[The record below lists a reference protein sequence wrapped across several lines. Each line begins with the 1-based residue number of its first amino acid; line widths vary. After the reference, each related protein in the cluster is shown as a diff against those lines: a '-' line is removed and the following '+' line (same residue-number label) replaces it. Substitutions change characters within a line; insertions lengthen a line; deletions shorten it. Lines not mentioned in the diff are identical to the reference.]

1 MIRWT
6 SPGPGP
12 SVGHV
17 LHALVTGMVTGLS
30 LIVVIGAQNAFVL
43 RQGIRRAHVVLVVA
57 ICATSDVVLILAGVV
72 GIGAIVDRAGWVIDV
87 VTWLGVA
94 FLVWYGIASIRRAS
108 RPERLEATGRTVGL
122 RRAVALQALALTW
135 LNPHVYLDTVVLL
148 GSIAQTHGPVDRWWF
163 AAGACLGSVVW
174 FSCLGLGA
182 TKLAP
187 LLARPRA
194 WQVLDLLI
202 GVVMFVIAASLI
214 W

>member
-1 MIRWT
+1 M
-6 SPGPGP
+6 
-12 SVGHV
+12 
-17 LHALVTGMVTGLS
+17 HALVTGMLTGLS

-43 RQGIRRAHVVLVVA
+43 RQGIRRVHVVLVVA
-57 ICATSDVVLILAGVV
+57 ICAASDVALILAGVV

-94 FLVWYGIASIRRAS
+94 FLVGYGIASIRRA
-108 RPERLEATGRTVGL
+108 RHPERLETAGRTVGL

-148 GSIAQTHGPVDRWWF
+148 GSIAQTHGSVDRWWF
-163 AAGACLGSVVW
+163 AAGACLGSVLW
-174 FSCLGLGA
+174 FSSLGLGA
-182 TKLAP
+182 TRLAP

-202 GVVMFVIAASLI
+202 GIVMFVIAATLI